1 MFQKGLRKITK
12 WLNEVVKEEYG
23 GNYSASIQRLEIANE
38 RDIGIT
44 FSYVLWN
51 GEDTRRLSDDIFIPT
66 GMLSHQRFFGYMTA
80 TMVAEELTEQ
90 DNG

>member
-1 MFQKGLRKITK
+1 MFQKDLRKITK

-23 GNYSASIQRLEIANE
+23 GNYSATIQTVDIADE
-38 RDIGIT
+38 RDMSII
-44 FSYVLWN
+44 FSYMLWN
-51 GEDTRRLSDDIFIPT
+51 GEDARRLSDDILVPAD
-66 GMLSHQRFFGYMTA
+66 MLSHQRFFGYMTA